1 MDNHAS
7 IYLINLLSRF
17 SPTWAAW
24 PPRLGWWGI
33 ASHQITRADR
43 TTQKPQ
49 VRNRRAVRGHKLP
62 GFFFT
67 ENSGCILMVL
77 ELHAKDKQPYAVQRD
92 MFAHCRVPPP
102 HQTRYGFPPRGHTP
116 LRHHN
121 SQVAANHVTH
131 TEIERG
137 SGCRFASLSIPPP
150 SVPVPAAQ
158 AQPRF
163 RARTALLLPFCRETP
178 PVPPT
183 RWGFARAEIARPVD
197 AAERGGEKRHSRS
210 RRAARTGTAVITAR

>member
-1 MDNHAS
+1 MHQ
-7 IYLINLLSRF
+7 YLINLLSRF

-24 PPRLGWWGI
+24 PPRLLGVGHRI
-33 ASHQITRADR
+33 APDYESGPDHTKAASPQPSRRTR
-43 TTQKPQ
+43 PQ
-49 VRNRRAVRGHKLP
+49 VTGVFF
-62 GFFFT
+62 FFFT